1 MLMYN
6 YKYFASFAALA
17 FASTASCLSVT
28 PSNDAHALAKALL
41 GEGLT
46 LVSATFSGAAASS
59 GLYTKGPLGI
69 RDSIVLTTGDAVDVI
84 PGPGTK
90 DEISKSNGGSGN
102 SMCEALNGGVVS
114 FDTAFLSMDVILQP
128 GFTGFSSE
136 FIFSTEEYPEWVGSD
151 FNDVFG
157 IYIDGKQVAYDT
169 DGKSVDVSGPSFTP
183 SSVLTPPASGSSM
196 DGSTPILWSGHTAA
210 PGPHKIDIFICDTG
224 DRLMDSALF
233 VAIDACVGECKKEVA
248 VDDCSDGVDSPP
260 NTAEAAGIAGI
271 GGIAGIAGIA
281 GAAGTAGTVV
291 DVGAILNKVTDVR
304 HADSTITAAPTS
316 STEAPCVTYT
326 SYIIKTITKCDS
338 DSCHP
343 TTTFVPTVVTST
355 LQLTVYTPC
364 STLTV
369 SRCAGGPDSPCV
381 TYTNTVTY
389 PAITTYPAVPTFTA
403 PAGYP
408 TYTGPVSAGIV
419 PTPIALSSVPYGN
432 STHGNGTHGCAGG
445 AYCGRP
451 IPSAGTSIPVG
462 PSNNLTSNATCPGGP
477 NCPRSSTMLS
487 FTSATATPS
496 ALVYASAASH
506 IAGMT
511 SAVVLGFIVAAVVA
525 AGI

>member
-84 PGPGTK
+84 PGPSTNG
-90 DEISKSNGGSGN
+90 DISKANGGSGN

-114 FDTAFLSMDVILQP
+114 FDAAVLSMDVILQP

-157 IYIDGKQVAYDT
+157 IYIDGKQIAHDT
-169 DGKSVDVSGPSFTP
+169 DGKSVNVNGPSFTP

-210 PGPHKIDIFICDTG
+210 PGSHKIDIFICDTG

-233 VAIDACVGECKKEVA
+233 VAIDACAGECKREAVA
-248 VDDCSDGVDSPP
+248 DDCSDDVDSPP
-260 NTAEAAGIAGI
+260 DTADTAD
-271 GGIAGIAGIA
+271 IA
-281 GAAGTAGTVV
+281 GALGALGAIV
-291 DVGAILNKVTDVR
+291 DVGAILSKATGVR

-316 STEAPCVTYT
+316 STTAPCVTYT
-326 SYIIKTITKCDS
+326 SYIVKTITKCDS
-338 DSCHP
+338 DSCRP
-343 TTTFVPTVVTST
+343 TTTVVPTVVTST

-369 SRCAGGPDSPCV
+369 SRCAGGPGSPCV

-389 PAITTYPAVPTFTA
+389 PAITTYPSIPTFTA

-408 TYTGPVSAGIV
+408 TYTGPVSAGII

-432 STHGNGTHGCAGG
+432 GTHGCAGG
-445 AYCGRP
+445 ANCGRP
-451 IPSAGTSIPVG
+451 MPSTGISIPVG
-462 PSNNLTSNATCPGGP
+462 PSNNLTSNATCSGGL

-496 ALVYASAASH
+496 AFAYASAASH